1 LDGIIAP
8 QAVYEL
14 TATARGGTL
23 GTARALNNPGVAF
36 AKNLWS
42 SMFAAAETINRE
54 VTFTA
59 AWMTALDN
67 GLRDQAAYGFAVDIV
82 EQTQYM
88 YGRHNRPTW
97 ARGIGAPIM
106 TFKSFLIQTIELWSR
121 LPAKQKIMMG
131 GLLIMAAGLTG
142 LPGEEDLEDL
152 IDTIA
157 QTLLGRTFQSREA
170 LEDFVYMLVGEAVG
184 DVLLEGVTGLPG
196 FPIDLQSRLGM
207 QDLIPGTGI
216 LRPGNVGDSREVAN
230 MFGPISGIA
239 KDVASAV
246 NAFSTGDGN
255 RLAYALS
262 PRAIKNL
269 MDGSVSLAEGVQPD
283 RLGRPIMKVST
294 LEAMGKTIGF
304 QPARVGRVQEDKFRL
319 MRRDAHRRAME
330 SAMLNRMARAAV
342 KDDGPG
348 VQAARKEIASWN
360 QRNPED
366 PIHWTRAQLKQRIR
380 ALRMMGNER
389 FLRSMSPELR
399 AEAARALGM

>member
-1 LDGIIAP
+1 
-8 QAVYEL
+8 
-14 TATARGGTL
+14 
-23 GTARALNNPGVAF
+23 
-36 AKNLWS
+36 
-42 SMFAAAETINRE
+42 
-54 VTFTA
+54 
-59 AWMTALDN
+59 
-67 GLRDQAAYGFAVDIV
+67 
-82 EQTQYM
+82 M
-88 YGRHNRPTW
+88 YARHNRPTW

-216 LRPGNVGDSREVAN
+216 LRPGNVGDSREVAS

-294 LEAMGKTIGF
+294 LEALGKTIGF

-330 SAMLNRMARAAV
+330 AAMLNRMARAAV